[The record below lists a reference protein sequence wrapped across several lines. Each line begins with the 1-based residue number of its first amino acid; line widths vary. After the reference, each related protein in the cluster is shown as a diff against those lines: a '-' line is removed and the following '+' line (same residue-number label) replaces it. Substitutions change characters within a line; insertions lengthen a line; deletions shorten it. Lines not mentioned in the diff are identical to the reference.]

1 MLLCCCVPD
10 WCHPVE
16 KCSTVSSTR
25 HSSSQHLTT
34 TSLIGQRM
42 LSVLPRSAVSCDQ
55 IASRPRDHLGTVLQ
69 TQGKHFMQLWS
80 TFNLLTQLSDK
91 DIAKSIARN
100 AAPNWSGHL
109 HFSSCN
115 HATWCLA
122 QHRVLAGHVSRVC
135 TRGLL

>member
-1 MLLCCCVPD
+1 M
-10 WCHPVE
+10 
-16 KCSTVSSTR
+16 
-25 HSSSQHLTT
+25 
-34 TSLIGQRM
+34 
-42 LSVLPRSAVSCDQ
+42 
-55 IASRPRDHLGTVLQ
+55 LQ

-115 HATWCLA
+115 HATWCGA
-122 QHRVLAGHVSRVC
+122 QHRVLADTCLEFAHAVCFSAATVILLNLQTLRSSFLQSVVSSHKVFIDIQFNF
-135 TRGLL
+135 TRAIFTHITAGPRLGSPKVPTSHSRLN